1 MEAIKEIPQWMDGLI
16 YKGRQTNR
24 AGSDQ
29 RRRAILEAALR
40 IIVRDG
46 IRGVR
51 HRAVAREANVP
62 LSSTTYY
69 FESISDLISD
79 TFTLF
84 VDSGAAKFRSYWKDS
99 HKTLH
104 DTMTY
109 VSDSPESGQQ
119 LVNTMTDLA
128 VVYVMNQL
136 RHHRE
141 YLMAEQAFN
150 LECLRNESL
159 RPIAFKHQQYI
170 LNDLVDFFK
179 QIGSDNIEMDARLML
194 AAIMTVEYE
203 GLLQNPDNIDETIIS
218 RFLHRQITLILS
230 HTVRR

>member
-1 MEAIKEIPQWMDGLI
+1 
-16 YKGRQTNR
+16 
-24 AGSDQ
+24 
-29 RRRAILEAALR
+29 
-40 IIVRDG
+40 
-46 IRGVR
+46 
-51 HRAVAREANVP
+51 
-62 LSSTTYY
+62 
-69 FESISDLISD
+69 
-79 TFTLF
+79 
-84 VDSGAAKFRSYWKDS
+84 
-99 HKTLH
+99 
-104 DTMTY
+104 
-109 VSDSPESGQQ
+109 
-119 LVNTMTDLA
+119 
-128 VVYVMNQL
+128 
-136 RHHRE
+136 
-141 YLMAEQAFN
+141 MAEQAFN